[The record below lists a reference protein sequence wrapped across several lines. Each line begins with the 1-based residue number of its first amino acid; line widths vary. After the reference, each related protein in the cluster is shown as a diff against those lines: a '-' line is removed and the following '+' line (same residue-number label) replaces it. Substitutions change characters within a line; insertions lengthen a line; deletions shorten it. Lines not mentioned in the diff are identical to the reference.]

1 MSKSVVTIR
10 ELYKSLVISHENIFP
25 FSERRQLKFL
35 LRKCIINENF
45 TRDQITTFTSGKL
58 AIVNAVLNEAGLGK
72 SAVLSVL
79 FQEFIQKNTI
89 TVTEIENT
97 FSTNI
102 STITKGLIRVREL
115 YERNT
120 SLESENFRKLLLTFA
135 EDVRVILIIIAS
147 QLCRMRER
155 DNEAED
161 VRIQVA
167 RERSFLYAPVA
178 HRMGLY
184 KIKTELEDLSLKHTN
199 RDIYRDIARK
209 LNETKRSRDIYI
221 DEFITPLR
229 EKQIGR
235 AHV

>member
-25 FSERRQLKFL
+25 FSERRQLKIL
-35 LRKCIINENF
+35 LRKCIVNENF

-102 STITKGLIRVREL
+102 STITKGLIGGGLCWQVCIVRAA
-115 YERNT
+115 
-120 SLESENFRKLLLTFA
+120 F
-135 EDVRVILIIIAS
+135 IA
-147 QLCRMRER
+147 
-155 DNEAED
+155 
-161 VRIQVA
+161 
-167 RERSFLYAPVA
+167 
-178 HRMGLY
+178 
-184 KIKTELEDLSLKHTN
+184 
-199 RDIYRDIARK
+199 
-209 LNETKRSRDIYI
+209 
-221 DEFITPLR
+221 
-229 EKQIGR
+229 
-235 AHV
+235 